1 MNKSYLRGAV
11 ELKGKDKGE
20 DVFSIIASTSAIDRQ
35 GDSVDQA
42 GWDLKNFNKN
52 PVLLWAHDYS
62 ELPIGKVTSARVEK
76 GKLIAD
82 FIFASAE
89 ANPKAQQIKR
99 LYEEGIV
106 NASSV
111 GFIPL
116 ERQGNIITRSELLE
130 LSLVPVPANQEALRL
145 AMSKGFD
152 ADFIKT
158 IEADIN
164 KGAVAEEINAEE
176 MWEKKYENWREVME
190 IVNAFGSVYFNENT
204 PVENFSTLLS
214 ETADLLQ
221 ALAEGGVEDS
231 EAKSIVHTAMGTA
244 EAKNFTVEKAGAVLS
259 KKNKDLINNAI
270 SNMEGGVTA
279 LKELLASTEAEEKGI
294 DEAPVTEEV
303 VTEEVVPVVEEVVA
317 VPTEA
322 VQDTGSVEETVTLTY
337 KDIMV
342 DVQTLLR
349 TNDKANEAVL
359 SMVNRFLKANEVG
372 KND

>member
-62 ELPIGKVTSARVEK
+62 ELPIGKVVSARVEK
-76 GKLIAD
+76 GKLVAD

-164 KGAVAEEINAEE
+164 KGAVAEELNAET
-176 MWEKKYENWREVME
+176 KYKNWCEVMD
-190 IVNAFGSVYFNENT
+190 IMSAFGSVYFDEET
-204 PVENFSTLLS
+204 TTEEFKKLLVETI
-214 ETADLLQ
+214 ELLQ
-221 ALAEGGVEDS
+221 GVADERVDAPES
-231 EAKSIVHTAMGTA
+231 KGLVFTAMGTD
-244 EAKNFTVEKAGAVLS
+244 EAKAFDFDTKAGAVLS
-259 KKNKDLINNAI
+259 KKNKDLINSAI
-270 SNMEGGVTA
+270 ANMDGGITA
-279 LKELLASTEAEEKGI
+279 LKELLASTEAEEKSI
-294 DEAPVTEEV
+294 EEV
-303 VTEEVVPVVEEVVA
+303 VEEVVEVEEVVPVVDEEVVT

-322 VQDTGSVEETVTLTY
+322 VQDTGSVEGTVTLTY

-349 TNDKANEAVL
+349 TNDKTNEAVL
-359 SMVNRFLKANEVG
+359 GIVNRFLKGQEVV
-372 KND
+372 KAD

>member
-11 ELKGKDKGE
+11 ELKGKEKGE

-62 ELPIGKVTSARVEK
+62 ELPIGKVVSARVEK

-82 FIFASAE
+82 FIFASQE

-116 ERQGNIITRSELLE
+116 ERNGNIITRSELLE

-145 AMSKGFD
+145 AMAKGFD
-152 ADFIKT
+152 AEFIKT

-164 KGAVAEEINAEE
+164 KGAVAEELNAEE
-176 MWEKKYENWREVME
+176 MWEEKYKNWCEVMD
-190 IVNAFGSVYFNENT
+190 IINAFGSVYFNENT
-204 PVENFSTLLS
+204 TVANFANLLS

-221 ALAEGGVEDS
+221 ALADGGVEDT
-231 EAKSIVHTAMGTA
+231 EAKSIVHIAMGTD
-244 EAKNFTVEKAGAVLS
+244 EAKSFTVEKAGAVLS
-259 KKNKDLINNAI
+259 NKNKELIKGAI

-279 LKELLASTEAEEKGI
+279 LKELLASTEEEKSVE
-294 DEAPVTEEV
+294 EAPVSDEV
-303 VTEEVVPVVEEVVA
+303 VEEVVPVVEEEVVT

-322 VQDTGSVEETVTLTY
+322 VQDTGSVEGAVTLTY
-337 KDIMV
+337 KDIMI

-349 TNDKANEAVL
+349 TNDKTNEAVL
-359 SMVNRFLKANEVG
+359 GIVNRFLKGQEVA